1 MSAPL
6 YPRCSPDLC
15 VRCRKKFG
23 MGDRVALVHIVTAVG
38 KNPDNP
44 AQMGAWLSSEFEMA
58 HIDCAD
64 AALNGRML
72 AL

>member
-1 MSAPL
+1 MSIPL

-15 VRCRKKFG
+15 VRCRKKF
-23 MGDRVALVHIVTAVG
+23 MPGDRVNIVHIVSQTG

-58 HIDCAD
+58 HVECAD
-64 AALNGRML
+64 TSLEGRL
-72 AL
+72 IR